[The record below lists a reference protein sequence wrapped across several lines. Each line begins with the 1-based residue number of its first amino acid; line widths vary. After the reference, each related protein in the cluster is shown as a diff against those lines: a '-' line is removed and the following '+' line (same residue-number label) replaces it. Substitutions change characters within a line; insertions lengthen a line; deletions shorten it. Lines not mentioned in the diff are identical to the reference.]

1 MQGAEIHV
9 LKSTDF
15 TQPIG
20 CIAIELEG
28 HRRDE
33 DDECRRILKSH
44 GFQFKTKL
52 LISEIWVN
60 PLYQRASLLYNIKNK
75 LHFSKYD
82 IPAYAQKHF
91 KSLLPSFE

>member
-1 MQGAEIHV
+1 M
-9 LKSTDF
+9 
-15 TQPIG
+15 
-20 CIAIELEG
+20 AIELEG
-28 HRRDE
+28 HRP
-33 DDECRRILKSH
+33 DDDDKCRRILESH

-60 PLYQRASLLYNIKNK
+60 PSYQRASLLYDINNK
-75 LHFSKYD
+75 FDFSKYD